1 MDVTVLVFNGVASR
15 EVVAPLTA
23 LNDVQECTV
32 RWVARQ
38 PGAVHGF
45 EPVQRFDV
53 TDGVDQV
60 APTDLLLIPGG
71 LGSIRM
77 MEDPEVVDWA
87 GRQRRAGVGRHERVH
102 RLAAPGR
109 RRAARRPRTVP
120 GHWLASGELEA
131 AGAHPSEDPVTWTG
145 NIVTTSG
152 AMAAADVAATLPD
165 RMAYRSAAVLTTR
178 PPHRRGAALRGALD
192 SSPGCPGSSSITLGS
207 WSSAI
212 PVSV

>member
-1 MDVTVLVFNGVASR
+1 MDVTVLVFNGVTSR
-15 EVVAPLTA
+15 EVVGPLTA

-38 PGAVHGF
+38 PGTVHGF

-77 MEDPEVVDWA
+77 MEDPEVVAWVA
-87 GRQRRAGVGRHERVH
+87 ASAEQARVVMSVSTGSLL
-102 RLAAPGR
+102 LAAAGLLTDR
-109 RRAARRPRTVP
+109 DAS

-131 AGAHPSEDPVTWTG
+131 AGAHPSESPVTWTG
-145 NIVTTSG
+145 NLVTTSG
-152 AMAAADVAATLPD
+152 ATAAAEVAATLPE
-165 RMAYRSAAVLTTR
+165 RLLY
-178 PPHRRGAALRGALD
+178 GAAD
-192 SSPGCPGSSSITLGS
+192 
-207 WSSAI
+207 
-212 PVSV
+212 